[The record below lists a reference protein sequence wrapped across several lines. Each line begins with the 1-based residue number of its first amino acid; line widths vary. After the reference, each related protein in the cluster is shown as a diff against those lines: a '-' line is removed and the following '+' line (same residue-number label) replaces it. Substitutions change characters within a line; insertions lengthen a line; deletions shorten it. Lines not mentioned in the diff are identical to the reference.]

1 MNQNEENKLKTKF
14 YALFHGKID
23 KEIIDDVLTASSYN
37 GTYKR
42 LRLVSLTIQLTDMIK
57 NKMTRMKMTRSFM
70 IYIL

>member
-42 LRLVSLTIQLTDMIK
+42 LRFKIKISLTNLY
-57 NKMTRMKMTRSFM
+57 N
-70 IYIL
+70 

>member
-42 LRLVSLTIQLTDMIK
+42 LRLVSLTNLY
-57 NKMTRMKMTRSFM
+57 N
-70 IYIL
+70 